1 MLSMCR
7 KQFAI
12 VALALLVA
20 LIGGCALG
28 GKQPDL
34 PPEEAVKIRAQA
46 WADAL
51 LARDFDT
58 AYGFTTP
65 NYREYSSAQRYSS
78 TVAGSLRWTAIEVDS
93 VQCGEDVCEARVIID
108 YKIKRYGI
116 ESRRAVDY
124 KWLNVAGQWWLYVSP
139 R

>member
-1 MLSMCR
+1 MFR
-7 KQFAI
+7 KQLGI

-20 LIGGCALG
+20 LTGGCALG
-28 GKQPDL
+28 GKKPDL

-46 WADAL
+46 WADAV
-51 LARDFDT
+51 LAKDIEA

-78 TVAGSLRWTAIEVDS
+78 TVAGSLRWTEAEVDS
-93 VQCGEDVCEARVIID
+93 VQCDEEVCEVRVIIG

-116 ESRRAVDY
+116 ENRRVVDY
-124 KWLNVAGQWWLYVSP
+124 KWLKVAGQWWLYVSLK
-139 R
+139 